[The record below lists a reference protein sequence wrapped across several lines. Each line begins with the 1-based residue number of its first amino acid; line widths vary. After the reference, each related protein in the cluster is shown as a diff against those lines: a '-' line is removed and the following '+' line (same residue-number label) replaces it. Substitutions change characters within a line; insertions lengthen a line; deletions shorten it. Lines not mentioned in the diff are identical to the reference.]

1 MKKALSILLSAAMTV
16 GLLSATGNIAA
27 AGTIPA
33 QNRKATASDAESK
46 SATTSDAE
54 LLDEDGFLLDGNI
67 PYDLAIDLEE
77 EEFATKSNALRAKAK
92 REILPQ
98 LYPYFE
104 TSSRERLKFKVFG
117 RCLDP
122 YDVVY
127 YSFITND
134 EWYKAFMG
142 PNYGD
147 DVWNILL
154 NKERK
159 TWYDMENKPSVDI
172 PEYLRSINLEKIPG
186 RFYFWVENE
195 NYVVYFRNI
204 QCDPGILTYE
214 GNLPRVIATFEDGG
228 EAFSGNVEKGTR
240 IWLKTD
246 ETYYGDTDYEIRY
259 TLNGTYPNSGI
270 DTGAFPPEL
279 FAEKDKIFTYD
290 PENPLVIE
298 EDTTLRAV
306 AVPVKDGAPAYL
318 PEGYNS
324 WIVGTWN
331 FQVSTGK
338 ADLYEPNDSRTDAFR
353 VDFPTQIEAT
363 VHSDSDHDFYSFTN
377 GSYGAL
383 HLTLTPVP
391 YCAYGLRLWNDKGE
405 ILKECMLKPEK
416 TGQMGFSQTIL
427 YSGPDGAGLL
437 RISGLRL
444 RYGP

>member
-16 GLLSATGNIAA
+16 GLFSATGNIAA
-27 AGTIPA
+27 AETIPA
-33 QNRKATASDAESK
+33 ENRKATASDAESK
-46 SATTSDAE
+46 SATASDAE

-195 NYVVYFRNI
+195 NYQVFNYNI
-204 QCDPGILTYE
+204 QCNPSILNYE
-214 GNLPRVIATFEDGG
+214 GNLPRVIATFEDGN
-228 EAFSGNVEKGTR
+228 EVF
-240 IWLKTD
+240 
-246 ETYYGDTDYEIRY
+246 
-259 TLNGTYPNSGI
+259 
-270 DTGAFPPEL
+270 
-279 FAEKDKIFTYD
+279 
-290 PENPLVIE
+290 
-298 EDTTLRAV
+298 
-306 AVPVKDGAPAYL
+306 
-318 PEGYNS
+318 
-324 WIVGTWN
+324 
-331 FQVSTGK
+331 
-338 ADLYEPNDSRTDAFR
+338 
-353 VDFPTQIEAT
+353 
-363 VHSDSDHDFYSFTN
+363 
-377 GSYGAL
+377 
-383 HLTLTPVP
+383 
-391 YCAYGLRLWNDKGE
+391 
-405 ILKECMLKPEK
+405 
-416 TGQMGFSQTIL
+416 
-427 YSGPDGAGLL
+427 
-437 RISGLRL
+437 
-444 RYGP
+444 